1 MGAELRVELLVPP
14 RAREPDVELAE
25 RGRTR
30 LRAAGTA
37 GCRCTLLRRPRG
49 AQKGT
54 SSSSMRTIPATGI
67 FTQSGRLFSS

>member
-1 MGAELRVELLVPP
+1 MRAELRVELLVPA

-25 RGRTR
+25 RGRAR

-37 GCRCTLLRRPRG
+37 GCSSALLGRPCG
-49 AQKGT
+49 AQTGT